1 MEKNIMSECECNIC
15 KPRNRWALVLTCP
28 ADGRIV
34 SVIGGFNEQDEAFD
48 FASSDKQCNSD
59 YHYFVTQ
66 YFDKEDE
73 DR

>member
-1 MEKNIMSECECNIC
+1 MTNCKCEP
-15 KPRNRWALVLTCP
+15 KKTWAIVLTCP
-28 ADGRIV
+28 AVGGIV
-34 SVIGGFNEQDEAFD
+34 SVVGSFDDQRQAFD
-48 FASSDKQCNSD
+48 YAQSDKQCNSD

>member
-1 MEKNIMSECECNIC
+1 MSECKCVPKN
-15 KPRNRWALVLTCP
+15 KWAIVLTCP
-28 ADGRIV
+28 GDGRIV
-34 SVIGGFNEQDEAFD
+34 SVIGYFSSQDKAFD
-48 FASSDKQCNSD
+48 YAQSDKQCNSD